1 MIRSAENDALKAI
14 PDDAWTLYQ
23 VTDTYRRYMCK
34 IDDHRT
40 AFKTEYLGEDEILAL
55 NKQEFDD
62 SHGKRFGDGRVVAR
76 IPLNV
81 LYNPANQIIE
91 KQIEGDRDH
100 LKWWLNSE
108 AARPYRNFRGK
119 V

>member
-1 MIRSAENDALKAI
+1 MIRSSEQDALKHI
-14 PDDAWTLYQ
+14 PDDAWSLYE
-23 VTDTYRRYMCK
+23 VTDTYRRFFCK
-34 IDDHRT
+34 IDEHRT
-40 AFKTEYLGEDEILAL
+40 AFKTEYLGEDEIVRQ
-55 NKQEFDD
+55 NQEEFND

-81 LYNPANQIIE
+81 FYSPEHQIVQ
-91 KQIEGDRDH
+91 KMQEGDDEH
-100 LKWWLNSE
+100 MKWWLNSE

>member
-1 MIRSAENDALKAI
+1 MIRSPENEALKAI
-14 PDDAWTLYQ
+14 PDDAWTLYE

-40 AFKTEYLGEDEILAL
+40 AFKTEYLGDEEIV
-55 NKQEFDD
+55 KQNQEEFND
-62 SHGKRFGDGRVVAR
+62 SFGKRFGDGRVVAR

-81 LYNPANQIIE
+81 LYSPEHQIIQ

-100 LKWWLNSE
+100 LKWWLNSD
-108 AARPYRNFRGK
+108 AARPYRSFRGK